1 MLCGMN
7 CSVSDLNFA
16 KEKVFK
22 DLKDNINRSL
32 SALFRDI
39 RKSNATLG
47 LGDWPIMS
55 MIVQGVTKFRN
66 LNRGEIKYM
75 GEWIPVE
82 SIEMDFLIVVDPKLK
97 KASAVALGKIRKT

>member
-39 RKSNATLG
+39 RKSNAALG

-66 LNRGEIKYM
+66 LNREEIKYM
-75 GEWIPVE
+75 SENSLEYKDMRKKDKARFTDSLIE
-82 SIEMDFLIVVDPKLK
+82 SVNY
-97 KASAVALGKIRKT
+97 